1 MRQRT
6 TCIEIAFCKIQK
18 FGEKWK
24 KETGEFYD
32 NTYNLLIKCEHS
44 EQCVWPIKFGNT
56 YFTSFVHTV
65 VMLWSYL
72 QLTEKFLFCSSFDAY
87 LQKEKRKQLIN
98 VLKEDCLACILNG
111 KKMFV

>member
-1 MRQRT
+1 M
-6 TCIEIAFCKIQK
+6 
-18 FGEKWK
+18 K
-24 KETGEFYD
+24 KETWEFYD
-32 NTYNLLIKCEHS
+32 NTYNLLIECEHS

-72 QLTEKFLFCSSFDAY
+72 QLMEKIVFCSSFDAY

-98 VLKEDCLACILNG
+98 VLKEDC
-111 KKMFV
+111 